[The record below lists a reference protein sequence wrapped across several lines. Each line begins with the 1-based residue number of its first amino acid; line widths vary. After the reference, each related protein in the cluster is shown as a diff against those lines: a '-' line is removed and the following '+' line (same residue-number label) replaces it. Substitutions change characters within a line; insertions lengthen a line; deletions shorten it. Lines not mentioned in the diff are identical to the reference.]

1 MDLLSLTHRIASLS
15 CAFLALHLTVV
26 SLQAGPGDLAV
37 ERRIANGASGLAP
50 STLSIDDA
58 FGFSCE
64 SVGDIDGDG
73 ITDMVVG
80 APSDDTGFAGHGAIY
95 LLLLNADGTVK
106 SQSKV
111 AAGLNGFVSDPGISF
126 FGSALAFR
134 PDVGN
139 NEIPVLAI
147 GAAQSNINAT
157 DAGEVI
163 LAGFNANGSIVP
175 GPGLVTNSFVG
186 PTLTAEDS
194 FGFSCDWLPDL
205 DGDGNQEL
213 AVGAPGD
220 DTGGSNRGAVYI
232 LFLDDSLAIKSFQK
246 IAHNTGVTLADND
259 NFGFSCR
266 YIGDIDRDGKPE
278 LAVGATGDSTVG
290 TGRGAVH
297 ILFLDRTGTAVLS
310 QKIFSGDNGAPVLA
324 DSSAFGSSIAALGNI
339 DAEGTP
345 DIAVGAAG
353 DNGAGAMFVLLLR
366 PDGSVRANT
375 ALRSGSSGAP
385 IISTGDSFGLS
396 CTLLG
401 DLDGDLVP
409 ELAVGSP
416 GESLTTSGA
425 GATYIFSLGDPPVTV
440 TTAED
445 ENDTPAGPEVSLR
458 EAIRDVVASGQFRT
472 IRFDQSLNGQ
482 AIQLDSSLQ
491 IDNGS
496 LKLTGAG
503 LPDGIKISGGG
514 GDTEGG
520 FLMFDSFCIFEC
532 VTIENA
538 RVALVIVDSNVVL
551 RDSIIDRCG
560 FQNIDQ
566 GNVGGG
572 ILVSSAEFSTSL
584 FVDRCTFTNNIADL
598 GGAIAVSGSGSVV
611 RILNSTF
618 DNNEA
623 SVLGGAIRKDELSAA
638 LVTRTTFSEN
648 RCGQAGGAISIAGGF
663 LGVQNALFAGNGAPI
678 DSNLNGPVTVLNNSF
693 LPIEDLAPLGDYG
706 GKTLTRPPF
715 FFSSAK
721 SSGLFSP
728 NPEIDQRGMPRRR
741 FFAIDTGSTEAI
753 ELADV
758 QPDAL
763 IGQKPRRQKGNN
775 IYNANAAGQRIVVKL
790 KGKKKSKHVFS
801 IQNDGIFPD
810 TIGVRSNKPNKSVV
824 KLKVFQLTG
833 GRKNVT
839 GALIRGRLSLSDIEP
854 GSTVLF
860 RSTLK
865 SKTNSRI
872 SPSKFR
878 ITSTSSLLGKSDT
891 VQAKV
896 KSLRK

>member
-1 MDLLSLTHRIASLS
+1 MDFQSLTHRIASLS

-111 AAGLNGFVSDPGISF
+111 AAGLNGFASDPGISF

-163 LAGFNANGSIVP
+163 LAGINANGTVVP

-266 YIGDIDRDGKPE
+266 YIGDIDRDGTPE

-297 ILFLDRTGTAVLS
+297 ILFLDRTGTSVLS
-310 QKIFSGDNGAPVLA
+310 HKIFSGDDGAPVLA

-385 IISTGDSFGLS
+385 IISTGDNFGLS

-425 GATYIFSLGDPPVTV
+425 GATHIFSLGDPPVTV

-445 ENDTPAGPEVSLR
+445 QFDNPSGPQVSLR
-458 EAIRDVVASGQFRT
+458 EAVRDVILSGQFRT
-472 IRFDQSLNGQ
+472 INFDP
-482 AIQLDSSLQ
+482 ALDGKTIVLDRS
-491 IDNGS
+491 IIFDNDS
-496 LKLTGAG
+496 LKITGAG
-503 LPDGIKISGGG
+503 LPDGITITTAAASSS
-514 GDTEGG
+514 
-520 FLMFDSFCIFEC
+520 FIIIMDSFCILEC
-532 VTIENA
+532 LTI
-538 RVALVIVDSNVVL
+538 
-551 RDSIIDRCG
+551 RDTLGAIIIDSSQLLLEDSTIQSSG
-560 FQNIDQ
+560 TDSSMID
-566 GNVGGG
+566 GGG
-572 ILVSSAEFSTSL
+572 ISVTDSR
-584 FVDRCTFTNNIADL
+584 VDIDRCTFSANFAGR
-598 GGAIAVSGSGSVV
+598 GGAIAVDGSQSVV

-618 DNNEA
+618 DKNTA
-623 SVLGGAIRKDELSAA
+623 ISLGGAIRNADESVTTVSRCTFTENSAD
-638 LVTRTTFSEN
+638 L
-648 RCGQAGGAISIAGGF
+648 AGGALSTAS
-663 LGVQNALFAGNGAPI
+663 NKLFVSDCLLAGNISSI
-678 DSNLNGPVTVLNNSF
+678 DPGLNGPARTLNNSTV
-693 LPIEDLAPLGDYG
+693 PITDLAPLGDYG

-763 IGQKPRRQKGNN
+763 IGQKPGRQKGNN

-896 KSLRK
+896 KSLRE